1 MASVARQH
9 AEWLSLLEINGPF
22 LSMGVLLDAFPQG
35 LDAHDSDHAHLF
47 RTFYEEWLESGN
59 SHGSAPAVHKAWID
73 FVLNETLGFT
83 DEVLVAG
90 QKIPENL
97 ALHVARENET
107 VRPSFVLLNPT
118 SSPEPAKARLLI
130 DVLPRS
136 QDVEKAMESR
146 RWKASPASRMLELLK
161 GTNTSLGLVT
171 NGEQWMLVSAASGEA
186 AGFITW
192 TANDCIEEPLTLR
205 AFRSLLGLRR
215 FFGVEDSKT
224 IESLLNASL
233 EDQQEVTDQLGYQ
246 VRKAVEVFIQAVD
259 RIDQDSNREL
269 LRDVSPDV
277 LYEAALTVMMRL
289 VFLLSAEERG
299 LFLLGEEMYD
309 QHYAVSTLRGQLRE
323 AADQYGEEVVSR
335 RSDTWCRLL
344 ATFRAVYG
352 GVENDALR
360 LPAYGGN
367 LFDPDRFPFLEGRS
381 LGTHW
386 RETPAEPLP
395 VNNQIVLHLLEAL
408 QILRVKVPGGPPETR
423 RLSFSGLGVEQI
435 GHVYEGLLDHAAVR
449 AASPVL
455 GLTGSKNQEA
465 EIELAELERLRQR
478 GEAELLEHLKKVTGR
493 QVTTLK
499 RGLDTAAG
507 ETQLSDQIENQRL
520 LQACNNDTQLC
531 ERVHPFAKLLRLDTM
546 DFPVV
551 INAGSLYVTKGSERR
566 SSGTYYTPPSLT
578 EPIVKH
584 ALDPLVYIGPAEG
597 FAETEWKLK
606 SAKEILDLKVCDM
619 AMGSGAFLVQ
629 VCRYLAE
636 KLVEAWG
643 DAESKNPDAFIVTP
657 EGDLSTG
664 SAAERLLP
672 ADTDERILFARRYIA
687 DKCIYGVD
695 KNDLAVNMAK
705 LSLWLVTLQR
715 DRPFTFLDHA
725 LKRGDSLLGVSSLT
739 QIENFSLRPDVSQ
752 MTFGTANLFRYV
764 EEAVEK
770 RRALEDL
777 PSNNYSDIET
787 KNRLNAEAEAATAKV
802 KAVADCLI
810 AFELR
815 GLDGDAYEDQRTD
828 EAEKVQLMIKRDADA
843 SINSQT
849 PRINQLSAHARDQ
862 LRGRRPFH
870 WPVEFPEV
878 FPRGGFDAFV
888 GNPPFMGGQKISG
901 VFGSDF
907 RDFVVQTIA
916 NGRKGSADLSVFFLL
931 RAAVLTQLTGTVGLV
946 ITSAIAEGDN
956 REVGLEH
963 LDSLRRAVFRAETSK
978 PWPGAATVTYSALWL
993 TTNSWRGQFML
1004 NGNVEP
1010 GITPYLTPLGAVAG
1024 KPHRLKSNEGK
1035 SFIGHYVLGMGF
1047 LVPPSQAEALISKDP
1062 KNKEVLFPF
1071 LNGAELN
1078 ATWNSA
1084 PTRWVINFRQWPLS
1098 KDSTSNDYDG
1108 PVAEDY
1114 PDCLEIVRR
1123 LVKPERDNNNRER
1136 RKERWWLFGDYAP
1149 SLEDAMRKEKLVFAI
1164 SMTAAK
1170 HIAFCRVER
1179 GVLLSHAL
1187 AVLAFDRWGEF
1198 GVVSCSLHDTW
1209 TRVHTSY
1216 NLALPRYIHTDCF
1229 LTFPFPAF
1237 TAALDKLSENYHD
1250 HRLSIMKSRNE
1261 GSTEI
1266 YNRFHDRGEQSE
1278 DIAGLRALHVELD
1291 RAVSAAYGWRDLD
1304 LDHGFHASKQGARFT
1319 ISESARREVLD
1330 RLLQLNHERYAEEE
1344 RLGLHGK
1351 KSAKSKKKGNSVGVT
1366 EEANTGQ
1373 GKLQLS
1379 S

>member
-1 MASVARQH
+1 VASVARQH

-35 LDAHDSDHAHLF
+35 LDAHDLDHAHPF
-47 RTFYEEWLESGN
+47 RTFYEEWLASGN

-73 FVLNETLGFT
+73 FVLKESLGFT
-83 DEVLVAG
+83 NDVLVSG
-90 QKIPENL
+90 QRIPENL
-97 ALHVARENET
+97 AIHVARENET

-118 SSPEPAKARLLI
+118 SSKEPGKARLLI
-130 DVLPRS
+130 DVWPRS

-161 GTNTSLGLVT
+161 GTNTRLGLVT

-269 LRDVSPDV
+269 LRDASPDV

-335 RSDTWCRLL
+335 RSDAWCRLL

-360 LPAYGGN
+360 LPAYGGS

-386 RETPAEPLP
+386 RETPANPLP

-465 EIELAELERLRQR
+465 EIELAELERLKQR
-478 GEAELLEHLKKVTGR
+478 GKAELLEHLKKVTGR

-499 RGLDTAAG
+499 RGLDAAAD
-507 ETQLSDQIENQRL
+507 ETQLSDQIETQRL
-520 LQACNNDTQLC
+520 LQACNNDTKLC

-584 ALDPLVYIGPAEG
+584 ALDPLVYMGPAEG

-629 VCRYLAE
+629 VCRYLAA

-672 ADTDERILFARRYIA
+672 ADTDERILIARRYIA

-705 LSLWLVTLQR
+705 LSVWLVTLQR

-725 LKRGDSLLGVSSLT
+725 LKRGDSLFGVSNLK

-764 EEAVEK
+764 EQAADK
-770 RRALEDL
+770 RRSLEEL
-777 PSNNYSDIET
+777 PSNNYADIEA
-787 KNRLNAEAEAATAKV
+787 KNHLHAEAEAATAKV
-802 KAVADCLI
+802 RALGDCLI
-810 AFELR
+810 AFEFR
-815 GLDGDAYEDQRTD
+815 GLKGDAYDDERTREAD
-828 EAEKVQLMIKRDADA
+828 EVELLMKRDPNA
-843 SINSQT
+843 SLNSQT
-849 PRINQLSAHARDQ
+849 PSINQLSAYAQQQ

-878 FPRGGFDAFV
+878 FAHSGFDAYV
-888 GNPPFMGGQKISG
+888 GNPPFMGGLKIVPTYGKDYRDYLFSLIARG
-901 VFGSDF
+901 VVGVRGTSDLCSF
-907 RDFVVQTIA
+907 FFLRAHELLAANGCCGLLATNTIA
-916 NGRKGSADLSVFFLL
+916 QGDTRETGLDQLHALGTSIYRAVTNLRWPGSAALFVSVVHFTRMAWKGQRFLDAKEVANISPYLSESKKECTTNPQELISNEDIGFQGSNVC
-931 RAAVLTQLTGTVGLV
+931 GLGFTLDPSTAKRF
-946 ITSAIAEGDN
+946 ID
-956 REVGLEH
+956 
-963 LDSLRRAVFRAETSK
+963 LDS
-978 PWPGAATVTYSALWL
+978 
-993 TTNSWRGQFML
+993 TN
-1004 NGNVEP
+1004 
-1010 GITPYLTPLGAVAG
+1010 A
-1024 KPHRLKSNEGK
+1024 
-1035 SFIGHYVLGMGF
+1035 
-1047 LVPPSQAEALISKDP
+1047 D
-1062 KNKEVLFPF
+1062 VLFPYLIGDDF
-1071 LNGAELN
+1071 
-1078 ATWNSA
+1078 NSNYDQSVS
-1084 PTRWVINFRQWPLS
+1084 RWIINFFDWPL
-1098 KDSTSNDYDG
+1098 KRTYDSTAHCAS
-1108 PVAEDY
+1108 DY
-1114 PDCLEIVRR
+1114 PQVLAIVEASVRPEREALPPTNHFNKAAARSWWQYGGPRHALYRALRQVRR
-1123 LVKPERDNNNRER
+1123 TLVTATVSPTNAVS
-1136 RKERWWLFGDYAP
+1136 WMPAT
-1149 SLEDAMRKEKLVFAI
+1149 MVFDKQVVCFPI
-1164 SMTAAK
+1164 DDDG
-1170 HIAFCRVER
+1170 FF
-1179 GVLLSHAL
+1179 
-1187 AVLAFDRWGEF
+1187 AVMQ
-1198 GVVSCSLHDTW
+1198 SSLHWAWAWAYSSTLGSG
-1209 TRVHTSY
+1209 T
-1216 NLALPRYIHTDCF
+1216 LRYSPSNCSA
-1229 LTFPFPAF
+1229 TFPLPQDFAP
-1237 TAALDKLSENYHD
+1237 L
-1250 HRLSIMKSRNE
+1250 RSIGERYYESRKQLMIQREE
-1261 GSTEI
+1261 GLTSI
-1266 YNRFHDRGEQSE
+1266 YNHFHDRGEQSA
-1278 DIAGLRALHVELD
+1278 DIAHLRALHVEMD
-1291 RAVSAAYGWRDLD
+1291 QAVATAYSWSDLD
-1304 LDHGFHASKQGARFT
+1304 LGHGFHATKQGERYT
-1319 ISESARREVLD
+1319 LSESARREVLD
-1330 RLLQLNHERYAEEE
+1330 RLLQLNHERYAEEV
-1344 RLGLHGK
+1344 RLGLHNKKSGK
-1351 KSAKSKKKGNSVGVT
+1351 KRSTSQVPKPETLEGLFT
-1366 EEANTGQ
+1366 
-1373 GKLQLS
+1373 
-1379 S
+1379 